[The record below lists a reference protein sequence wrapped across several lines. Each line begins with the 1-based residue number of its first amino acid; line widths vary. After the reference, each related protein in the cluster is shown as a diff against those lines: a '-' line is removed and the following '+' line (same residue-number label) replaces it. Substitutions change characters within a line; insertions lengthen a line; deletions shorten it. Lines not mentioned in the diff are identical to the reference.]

1 MASRSRCRRLPST
14 HSLGAAGLPRPVP
27 KTKQLRNLESMFTV
41 SECLAQLLS
50 AASIDLPAAN
60 LPRGARLR
68 KYRDMRAGRGCSSGS
83 DMHAGAPVTIAP
95 IGNSTTADRLRTCP
109 RASDVGNTLNF
120 TLKFHKK

>member
-50 AASIDLPAAN
+50 AASIDLPAARSA
-60 LPRGARLR
+60 LG
-68 KYRDMRAGRGCSSGS
+68 K
-83 DMHAGAPVTIAP
+83 I
-95 IGNSTTADRLRTCP
+95 
-109 RASDVGNTLNF
+109 
-120 TLKFHKK
+120 